1 MTRKRRS
8 LSEALDEVLTAD
20 EGALECPLQEVP
32 VSMLL
37 TRREVLAAIAA
48 IPVAPAAFAQ
58 RSQLPLAT
66 SGLEH
71 VGFSVPGPQTSAAFY
86 GRIFDPQI
94 FQEMSPPLR
103 YYCRLGIGYVAFGG
117 TTTTPA
123 RVDHFCAT
131 VEGYRLEDMR
141 AELKARGINLTG
153 TDGFNAVTDPDGIRM
168 QFMATPGGLLPT
180 IIPSTRVTQDDA
192 ICEAVGLDQVVLRVP
207 DPGRSADFYRMFFG
221 SETARDRNPERLWF
235 TAART
240 RLGLEPTTAG
250 ETPHINRFGIRV
262 AAFDRE
268 AVVRKLGAI
277 GVPLLPPT
285 ADTLLRFHDAD
296 GIAVELRGV

>member
-1 MTRKRRS
+1 
-8 LSEALDEVLTAD
+8 
-20 EGALECPLQEVP
+20 
-32 VSMLL
+32 MLL
-37 TRREVLAAIAA
+37 TRREVLAALAV
-48 IPVAPAAFAQ
+48 IPTVPAALAAQ
-58 RSQLPLAT
+58 GSQLPLRT

-71 VGFSVPGPQTSAAFY
+71 VGFSVPNPQTSAAFY

-117 TTTTPA
+117 NAAAPA
-123 RVDHFCAT
+123 RIDHFCAT
-131 VEGYRLEDMR
+131 VEEYRLEDMR
-141 AELKARGINLTG
+141 AELKARGLNLPG

-192 ICEAVGLDQVVLRVP
+192 ICEAVGLDHVVLRVP
-207 DPGRSADFYRMFFG
+207 DPGRSAEFYRMFFG
-221 SETARDRNPERLWF
+221 METARDRNPERIWF

-240 RLGLEPTTAG
+240 RLGLEQAATG
-250 ETPHINRFGIRV
+250 EAPHIDRFGVRV

-268 AVVRKLGAI
+268 AVTRKLGTI
-277 GVPLLPPT
+277 GVALLPST
-285 ADTLLRFHDAD
+285 GDTLLRFRDAD
-296 GIAVELRGV
+296 GVAVELRGV